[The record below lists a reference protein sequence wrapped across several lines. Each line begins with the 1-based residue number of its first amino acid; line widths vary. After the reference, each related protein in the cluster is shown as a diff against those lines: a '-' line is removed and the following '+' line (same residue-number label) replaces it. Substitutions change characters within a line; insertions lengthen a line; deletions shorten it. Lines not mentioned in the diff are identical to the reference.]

1 MEEKAIKPAYG
12 LVTAITMIVGIVIGS
27 GIYFKADDILGFTG
41 GNVWLGM
48 LVIALGAVSIVFG
61 SLAISEL
68 ALRSA
73 VSGGIFS
80 YYEQYI
86 HPGVAAALGMFTAY
100 VYLPSVIAVVTWVA
114 ANFTLG
120 ANSSLEAQI
129 ALAALYLVLLVIFNI
144 YSRVLAGYFQSLTTV
159 IKVIP
164 LVLIALVG
172 LFWSGNAPTLPQGV
186 EAVHPHNVGWGWLSG
201 LVPLYF
207 AYDGWTIVVNIA
219 PELKNARKNLPKA
232 LIIGPLFILTLYLT
246 FFYGLTRILGPTFI
260 LSTGNDAINYAVV
273 HLFGTIWGRV
283 LMVIVILSVLGVS
296 NGMILGT
303 MRLPQAFA
311 ARGWIKSPAMAKV
324 HLKYQ
329 LSIPASLS
337 VSLVTLAWLGVHY
350 LVTKWQLLAGSDISE
365 VAIVFNNTSLIFLY
379 LSVLRLYLKGDI
391 QRRLTGLIAPLLA
404 IVGAL
409 ILLVGSLMTN
419 FWTVLGFFTFCF
431 TFCLCA
437 YGLYRK
443 NSREWDKNR

>member
-1 MEEKAIKPAYG
+1 MEEKNIKPAYG
-12 LVTAITMIVGIVIGS
+12 LMTAVTMIVGIVIGS

-68 ALRSA
+68 ALRSS

-86 HPGVAAALGMFTAY
+86 HPGMAAALGLFTAY
-100 VYLPSVIAVVTWVA
+100 VYLPTVIAVVAWVA

-120 ANSSLEAQI
+120 ANSSLEAQVG
-129 ALAALYLVLLVIFNI
+129 LAAIYLVVIVIINI
-144 YSRVLAGYFQSLTTV
+144 YSRVLAGYFQSLTTMV
-159 IKVIP
+159 KVIP

-172 LFWSGNAPTLPQGV
+172 LFWTGNIPDVPQGV
-186 EAVHPHNVGWGWLSG
+186 EVLHPHNVGWGWLSG

-219 PELKNARKNLPKA
+219 PELKNPRKNLPRA
-232 LIIGPLFILTLYLT
+232 LVIGPLFILTIYLA
-246 FFYGLTRILGPTFI
+246 FFYGLNRVLGSSFI
-260 LSTGNDAINYAVV
+260 LSTGNDAINHAVV
-273 HLFGTIWGRV
+273 YLFGAVWGRL
-283 LMVIVILSVLGVS
+283 LMVIVILAVLGVV

-311 ARGWIKSPAMAKV
+311 ARGWIQSPAMAKI

-337 VSLVTLAWLGVHY
+337 VSLVTLGWLGVHY
-350 LVTKWQLLAGSDISE
+350 FVSKWQLLAGSDISE
-365 VAIVFNNTSLIFLY
+365 VAVVFNNTSLIFLY
-379 LSVLRLYLKGDI
+379 LAVLRLYFKGEVK
-391 QRRLTGLIAPLLA
+391 RKLTGLIAPITA
-404 IVGAL
+404 IVGAMV
-409 ILLVGSLMTN
+409 LLLGSLMTN
-419 FWTVLGFFTFCF
+419 PWTVLGFLSICLL
-431 TFCLCA
+431 FCLLA

-443 NSREWDKNR
+443 NMQS